1 MSDNVEVEVEV
12 SGWTPEQTALML
24 FNRVFAIC
32 VDERPRSVNGV
43 LALYS
48 KCLSVVKYS
57 ADPKMGDRIANMAD

>member
-1 MSDNVEVEVEV
+1 MSDNVEVDVEV

-24 FNRVFAIC
+24 FNRVFTIC
-32 VDERPRSVNGV
+32 VEERPRSVNGV

-57 ADPKMGDRIANMAD
+57 ADPEMGERIANMAD